1 METSRKFVTEVEK
14 NSVAKYQED
23 SSVKDLKKCF
33 VKDQKG
39 FSGKYQKKILV

>member
-23 SSVKDLKKCF
+23 SSVKDCF
-33 VKDQKG
+33 AKDQQG
-39 FSGKYQKKILV
+39 F